1 MKKFFVLLLG
11 IICVLNLQAQTKTN
25 KVKITYGPEYSIKDA
40 SITITKMISAK
51 PEQFLFLGNQLVS
64 FSYNANIIVAN
75 AGSDLRF
82 RNALPLAFKGLGDI
96 EKLNFLDLYEVNDN
110 IYVFGYVTEK
120 SEKTVSLYMLT
131 LDKEELIA
139 SEPRKLGAINYDY
152 TNLRNVNKFQLNLS
166 QDSSKI
172 LIFYPAPYKA
182 GMPQKFG
189 AMVFDKNM
197 NRIWANEFELPY
209 SDEDFAINDFFVMNN
224 GQLVLK
230 CTKYEGK
237 NSIIGRSIRNNYSF
251 VLLATDDQGQSLKE
265 IDVNIQNKFIS
276 EVIAGPLPNNDIV
289 LIGLTYSKYISNKA
303 SGYFYAIIDHNTFEV
318 KKIKQYNFSPEF
330 IAEGLGKL
338 QAKNII
344 NSAANGDEVTIDNL
358 KFKDIVVNVDGS
370 VIAFAEQIST
380 KDEELYNYDDIIV
393 FKFNPEGETKFLV
406 KVPKR
411 QKNIKG
417 YEYLTSYIYT
427 IYKDNIYILYNENIK
442 NLVTP
447 APLPPKVIEISST
460 NRNLCVAFCSI
471 DPNGNKSNEM
481 LFASKEIDDYMAL
494 PINSK
499 VMAPNKIALLLVRA
513 KTLSYP
519 KYKISI
525 VNIK

>member
-1 MKKFFVLLLG
+1 M
-11 IICVLNLQAQTKTN
+11 
-25 KVKITYGPEYSIKDA
+25 
-40 SITITKMISAK
+40 
-51 PEQFLFLGNQLVS
+51 VS

-318 KKIKQYNFSPEF
+318 KNK
-330 IAEGLGKL
+330 
-338 QAKNII
+338 
-344 NSAANGDEVTIDNL
+344 TI
-358 KFKDIVVNVDGS
+358 
-370 VIAFAEQIST
+370 
-380 KDEELYNYDDIIV
+380 
-393 FKFNPEGETKFLV
+393 
-406 KVPKR
+406 
-411 QKNIKG
+411 
-417 YEYLTSYIYT
+417 
-427 IYKDNIYILYNENIK
+427 
-442 NLVTP
+442 
-447 APLPPKVIEISST
+447 
-460 NRNLCVAFCSI
+460 
-471 DPNGNKSNEM
+471 
-481 LFASKEIDDYMAL
+481 
-494 PINSK
+494 
-499 VMAPNKIALLLVRA
+499 
-513 KTLSYP
+513 
-519 KYKISI
+519 
-525 VNIK
+525 